1 MNNKTNITGLDEAII
16 NGKAI
21 KEWTIEDHNKAL
33 DELAAPIYKPFHG
46 IVVLGSGSGP
56 CKLKVRVTT
65 DSGEE
70 EKEIV
75 DGLAC
80 YSAVP
85 FGHSDPVIV
94 KGVQDFVA
102 RMATIPRSISHSYL
116 GPWLHALAD
125 YTGMEMFLPKNGG
138 TEANEAAIKAVRKW
152 SRRYGGR
159 DGKGIKGDPII
170 ISALNAFHGRG
181 FGSTTLMDDETSR
194 EDVGPL
200 LPGIEHVPYN
210 DIDALKAKLD
220 EFDGQVAGVII
231 EPIQA
236 EAGILVPAENYLRQ
250 VQRILKERNIL
261 LVLDEIQTGFGRTG
275 SNFAWQTFGLEMPD
289 LITTG
294 KAMSAG
300 VLPISCLCGRK
311 DILSLFG
318 PHSEGST
325 FGGYPLASYVGL
337 LTINELNKRD
347 ISSLAASNGEYLQNG
362 LREVKKKHP
371 QKVREVRGLGMLIG
385 VEIEPQY
392 DGHDLSLGMIRHGV
406 YAKETHETNLRIAP
420 PIVIDKTDMDTIC
433 DALDRS
439 LTELRLKN

>member
-1 MNNKTNITGLDEAII
+1 MEQKIEKAQLDDAII

-21 KEWTIEDHNKAL
+21 KDWTIEDHNRAL

-46 IVVLGSGSGP
+46 IVVLGAGSGP
-56 CKLKVRVTT
+56 CKLKVRVST

-70 EKEIV
+70 ERELV

-85 FGHSDPVIV
+85 FGHRDPVIV
-94 KGVQDFVA
+94 SGVQDFVA
-102 RMATIPRSISHSYL
+102 RMATIPRSISHNYL

-152 SRRYGGR
+152 SKRHGGR
-159 DGKGIKGDPII
+159 DGKGIAGDPII

-181 FGSTTLMDDETSR
+181 FGSTTLMDDVTSR

-210 DIDALKAKLD
+210 DIDALIAKLD
-220 EFDGQVAGVII
+220 EFDGQVAAVII

-236 EAGILVPAENYLRQ
+236 EAGILIPAENYLRL
-250 VQRILKERNIL
+250 VQKAVKERNVL

-275 SNFAWQTFGLEMPD
+275 SNFAWQTFGLSMPD

-337 LTINELNKRD
+337 LTINELQRRD
-347 ISSLAASNGEYLQNG
+347 ISNLAARNGKYLQNG
-362 LREVKKKHP
+362 LREVMKKHP
-371 QKVREVRGLGMLIG
+371 GKVREVRGLGMLIG

-406 YAKETHETNLRIAP
+406 YAKETHDTNLRIAP
-420 PIVIDKTDMDTIC
+420 PIVIENEDMDKIC
-433 DALDRS
+433 EALDRS
-439 LTELRLKN
+439 LVDLKPKS